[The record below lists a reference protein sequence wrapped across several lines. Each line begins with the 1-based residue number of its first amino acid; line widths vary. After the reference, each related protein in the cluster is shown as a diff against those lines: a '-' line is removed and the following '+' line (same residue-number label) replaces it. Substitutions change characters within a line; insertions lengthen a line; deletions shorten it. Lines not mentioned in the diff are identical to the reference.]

1 MGPLDKDNLLFN
13 SGDYEAVINMGK
25 LVDDDKDGVQFRT
38 VVDLNDLY
46 SNFSIHQS
54 IFNHFMTLTIHI
66 NEARLIT
73 ERFGTKGLQGEEFIQ
88 LSLKTP
94 TFKGEDIIEDLFY
107 VTGYSPITTDTH
119 DLQRGMVLHC
129 VSKEKLINDQ
139 VTVNQSFSGS
149 TSEIATKI
157 FNNHLLGE
165 KYKLMKAANGGTD
178 RKTIWKDKKLFVD
191 ESEGVNKFIIPGLTP
206 FATMHLLARRS
217 FGGSKYPGSLFS
229 FYEASDGFHF
239 KNIENW
245 EEPPADQDDYTF
257 DSDIRDLK
265 AYDRNFFYNI
275 RSMSPLVI
283 KNTLSGIDNGEFA
296 TKIQTI
302 DFHKKSFT
310 NDEFNMLKEREKFNR
325 LGEHFQM
332 SSAFFK
338 MFGKEPVESTIIVD
352 STTNS
357 DHIPQIVARR
367 SSYSQLLGHYS
378 FSISVNGDSS
388 LSVGKVIKLK
398 LKEPGAPEKKPK
410 GSMYSGNWLITECEH
425 VCDRGLFVTRLTIV
439 KDGLDFTHKE
449 SVG

>member
-1 MGPLDKDNLLFN
+1 
-13 SGDYEAVINMGK
+13 
-25 LVDDDKDGVQFRT
+25 
-38 VVDLNDLY
+38 
-46 SNFSIHQS
+46 
-54 IFNHFMTLTIHI
+54 
-66 NEARLIT
+66 
-73 ERFGTKGLQGEEFIQ
+73 
-88 LSLKTP
+88 
-94 TFKGEDIIEDLFY
+94 
-107 VTGYSPITTDTH
+107 
-119 DLQRGMVLHC
+119 
-129 VSKEKLINDQ
+129 LINDQ

-449 SVG
+449 SV